1 MKRLYDLLFIKVKL
15 QSNKEQL
22 LLVRKQYENSEE
34 NNNSLEYKVKELV
47 AQLDA
52 CRTHS
57 STLTQERDTL
67 QKSLGAIRS
76 EKNETDRNRL
86 EIASLVSTFIFDE
99 VFW

>member
-1 MKRLYDLLFIKVKL
+1 MKL

-34 NNNSLEYKVKELV
+34 SNNSLEQKVKELV

-57 STLTQERDTL
+57 STLTQERDLL
-67 QKSLGAIRS
+67 QKSLDSVRS
-76 EKNETDRNRL
+76 EKNQTDRNRL
-86 EIASLVSTFIFDE
+86 EVASLVINFLILLILL
-99 VFW
+99 